1 MARHFTKQ
9 EIEEIRKQLST
20 TAVRD
25 LELPETLEMTDSDYV
40 AVVQNGI
47 NKKFN
52 WAVISHAENERIAN
66 ENERVNAENARAA
79 AEVSRSNTEET
90 RVEAEESRVLAEN
103 ARVNAEA
110 SRVDVESSRVNAEA
124 ARALAENARVEAETA
139 RETQAGADHTRAEG
153 DHEVAVGDHTQA
165 GEDHAASSE
174 ATDRANEAAAAAEHM
189 VDIHRGPK
197 GDQGNTGSS
206 VDYPYELVN
215 NLTTEDATKGL
226 SAQMGVTL
234 DGKISQLG
242 QDLADLAD
250 SKVNKEEGK
259 SLIDADYAAS
269 KSTIENPEYLEVT
282 TDSEDKVLEG
292 IKEDGTKVLGGNLN
306 VAGDAKILGN
316 MEVSGV
322 SYKIVENPEYLAAW
336 VDVKDRVIF
345 GLKADGKTYICDAD
359 FLDAIKSN
367 QGAIS
372 EMNDILSTVY
382 NSMNSLDINALT
394 SITAVENQE
403 FMSAETDSEGKVLSG
418 RGADGIM
425 REFVGFDIN
434 GNTIKTFSDPEG
446 RIEVKTDSKSKVLSY
461 RDSSGVLHESSGVDT
476 KVVTAENIYGGNID
490 SCNFYTGEL
499 LCVERPKIAE
509 MWFTGKLPTDTSDA
523 RIPTDLNTV
532 FKVNGKT
539 IFKCRCTLALQGH
552 GTLTLPKQGYTFEP
566 YNESG
571 DAISIKF
578 GDMIATDSFH
588 LKGYYTDPL
597 QCKDIGNYH
606 IYADMLKHLD
616 YPYCRMNNISGDYA
630 SAYSKNKCSFGDAKY
645 VPDGFPVLLF
655 LNGNFHGIYTLKL
668 KKTRQNYAMEK
679 STKAQIFLDAQG
691 ENRSFFN
698 QAFREDG
705 WDLKNPKIKGYEEG
719 GTITDTGVLENI
731 QRLWSFTT
739 DFRNQYENYSDY
751 IVLPHWILYLIFQE
765 LIGNWDSVGN
775 NINVVTW
782 DAKHWSII
790 PWDTDE
796 SLGVTHAKNID
807 TTASNVVVGDIWS
820 DFRTVFAD
828 DISAMWTMMRNSGV
842 ITVSNLLS
850 YYKDIVAVIPREYYE
865 KDMKKWGNYYL
876 NGVYTINTLA
886 ECLKNKIEFLDSI
899 WYNQN

>member
-1 MARHFTKQ
+1 MVNIY
-9 EIEEIRKQLST
+9 EILQRAASLKEETVLNSISPERAGGIMYDTLLALNDLWLQQGSALVISKIYASVAAMEADTAPVSDLTGKPLRPGQIVVIASSDSDNGSVYRYNGTDAPSWSLVGAIGNLTPVDSLDSDST
-20 TAVRD
+20 T
-25 LELPETLEMTDSDYV
+25 LPL
-40 AVVQNGI
+40 A
-47 NKKFN
+47 
-52 WAVISHAENERIAN
+52 AN
-66 ENERVNAENARAA
+66 
-79 AEVSRSNTEET
+79 
-90 RVEAEESRVLAEN
+90 
-103 ARVNAEA
+103 
-110 SRVDVESSRVNAEA
+110 
-124 ARALAENARVEAETA
+124 
-139 RETQAGADHTRAEG
+139 
-153 DHEVAVGDHTQA
+153 
-165 GEDHAASSE
+165 
-174 ATDRANEAAAAAEHM
+174 
-189 VDIHRGPK
+189 
-197 GDQGNTGSS
+197 QGK
-206 VDYPYELVN
+206 V
-215 NLTTEDATKGL
+215 
-226 SAQMGVTL
+226 L

-242 QDLADLAD
+242 QYEDNPEFVEVHTDADNKVLYGVKSDGDFHFGTGVPSQIQSELDKKPDLADLADLAD
-250 SKVNKEEGK
+250 SKVDKEEGK

-292 IKEDGTKVLGGNLN
+292 IKQDGTKVVGGDLE
-306 VAGDAKILGN
+306 VGGDTKILGN

-336 VDVKDRVIF
+336 VDAKDKVIF
-345 GLKADGKTYICDAD
+345 GLKADGKTYIGDAD
-359 FLDAIKSN
+359 FLDVIKSN
-367 QGAIS
+367 QEAIS

-394 SITAVENQE
+394 SITVVGNHE

-434 GNTIKTFSDPEG
+434 GNTVKTFSDPEG
-446 RIEVKTDSKSKVLSY
+446 RIEVKTDSKNKVLSY

-509 MWFTGKLPTDTSDA
+509 MWFTGKLPTDTSEA
-523 RIPTDLNTV
+523 RIPTNLDTV

-630 SAYSKNKCSFGDAKY
+630 SAYNKDKCSFGDAKY

-655 LNGNFHGIYTLKL
+655 LNGNFYGIYTLKL

-739 DFRNQYENYSDY
+739 DFINQYENYSDY

-782 DAKHWSII
+782 DATHWSII

-807 TTASNVVVGDIWS
+807 TTASNVVMGDIWS
-820 DFRTVFAD
+820 DFRTVFAE
-828 DISAMWTMMRNSGV
+828 DISAMWTMMRNSGF
-842 ITVSNLLS
+842 ITVGNLLS
-850 YYKDIVAVIPREYYE
+850 YYKDIVSVIPREYYE

-886 ECLKNKIEFLDSI
+886 ECLNNKIEFLDSI